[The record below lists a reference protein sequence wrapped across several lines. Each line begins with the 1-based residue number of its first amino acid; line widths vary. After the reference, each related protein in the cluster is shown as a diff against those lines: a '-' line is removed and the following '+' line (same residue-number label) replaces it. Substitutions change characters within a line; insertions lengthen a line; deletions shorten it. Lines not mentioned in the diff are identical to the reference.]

1 MKAANDE
8 NVELFENLLAN
19 ALENTAKYGGE
30 VKSQQN
36 LMKIV
41 INGQDDLGRT
51 PLHYLAIKNNLKM
64 MDILH
69 QYSKIPGTKGMLFL
83 IWIFVRLIT
92 VSQLLSNKQII
103 V

>member
-8 NVELFENLLAN
+8 NVELFKNLLTN

-51 PLHYLAIKNNLKM
+51 PLHYLAIKNNSKM

-69 QYSKIPGTKGMLFL
+69 QYSKIPGTKGILF
-83 IWIFVRLIT
+83 
-92 VSQLLSNKQII
+92 SNI
-103 V
+103 VLF